1 MKNARNLG
9 LRLDQIT
16 ADRLSSFE
24 DATKIEGVTLARA
37 ALEAALDAFQ
47 STGKI
52 SFPLTIQIAS
62 AAQEF
67 PAYLR
72 EDDIKYPVPQASGKK
87 RVS

>member
-24 DATKIEGVTLARA
+24 NTTKIEGVTLARA

-52 SFPLTIQIAS
+52 SFPLTLQIAS
-62 AAQEF
+62 ETHEI

-72 EDDIKYPVPQASGKK
+72 EDETRYPTSGSKKKAS
-87 RVS
+87 